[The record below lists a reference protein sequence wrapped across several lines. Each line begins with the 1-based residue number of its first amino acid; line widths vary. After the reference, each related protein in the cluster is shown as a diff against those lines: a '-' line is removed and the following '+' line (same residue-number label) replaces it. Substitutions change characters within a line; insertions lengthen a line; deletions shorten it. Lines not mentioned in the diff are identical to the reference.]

1 MLYNKANWEINKETG
16 DIGEATILP
25 LLMLPIWCWRTDKGL
40 CHRRQEIEYLAQRGK
55 VDADVLLRF
64 DNCGTEKYKESCTL
78 VDASRANKA
87 IRQYHEIKTN
97 VATFDK
103 AITSGANREQNI
115 YIELIQKLS
124 YYLTNSLEKDDDP
137 FSEGGKLEYRGGI
150 GWWDK
155 REQAYKEGKTRLNH
169 ATWYH
174 FYEPMDMWER
184 VKEVEGFE
192 DIKRPTGAEPQYQ
205 RATDEEI
212 KEWLADKN
220 ITSEAILITQI
231 PVEIVISVPGKLLE
245 KLVEDIRYRYDIGY
259 PDWAHVY
266 ELDGHLMS
274 CKIPIKE
281 LIPCINMGHKCGE
294 VKIEGVNSGTCA
306 YEWAGKEPNEYYNE
320 LTYTQGEKMVLV
332 SLVGEYVRK
341 DGKGKRIKSIIP
353 GMTRSNN
360 NNIPLTSDAIYYVP
374 ARLVGDAV
382 RDDEGNMDDE
392 GNIIEGVTGVNV
404 NAYMNPYKKDKESNI
419 WVPRIIWE
427 FDNMKLKKYP
437 DENIV

>member
-1 MLYNKANWEINKETG
+1 MQGCLEGDNKRMADKDKWDISKEAG
-16 DIGEATILP
+16 DIGEVTILP

-40 CHRRQEIEYLAQRGK
+40 CHRRQEVEYLAQRGK
-55 VDADVLLRF
+55 IDADVLLRF
-64 DNCGTEKYKESCTL
+64 DNCGTEKYKESCAL

-115 YIELIQKLS
+115 YIELIQKLP
-124 YYLTNSLEKDDDP
+124 YYLSNSLKTDDDP
-137 FSEGGKLEYRGGI
+137 FSEGGKLEYWGGV

-155 REQAYKEGKTRLNH
+155 RERAYKEGKTRLNH

-192 DIKRPTGAEPQYQ
+192 NVERPTGAEPQYQ

-212 KEWLADKN
+212 KEWLADKS
-220 ITSEAILITQI
+220 IASEAILITQI

-245 KLVEDIRYRYDIGY
+245 KLVEDIRDKYYTDVGY
-259 PDWAHVY
+259 HDWAHVY
-266 ELDGHLMS
+266 EMDGYLIA

-281 LIPCINMGHKCGE
+281 LIPCINMGYKRG
-294 VKIEGVNSGTCA
+294 GDA
-306 YEWAGKEPNEYYNE
+306 YVWAGKEANVYYDE
-320 LTYTQGEKMVLV
+320 LTYTRGEEKVLV

-353 GMTRSNN
+353 GMTRSNS
-360 NNIPLTSDAIYYVP
+360 IPLTSDAIYYVP
-374 ARLVGDAV
+374 VRLAGDVV
-382 RDDEGNMDDE
+382 RDDE

-404 NAYMNPYKKDKESNI
+404 NAYMNPYKKDREKNK

-427 FDNMKLKKYP
+427 FDNVKLKKYP
-437 DENIV
+437 

>member
-1 MLYNKANWEINKETG
+1 MLYNKSDYEISKETG

-40 CHRRQEIEYLAQRGK
+40 CHRRQEVEYLAQRGK

-64 DNCGTEKYKESCTL
+64 DNCGNRKYKDNCTL
-78 VDASRANKA
+78 VDTSRANKVV
-87 IRQYHEIKTN
+87 RQWHEVKTN

-124 YYLTNSLEKDDDP
+124 YYLSNNTDTDDDQ
-137 FSEGGKLEYRGGI
+137 FSDGGKLEYWGGI

-155 REQAYKEGKTRLNH
+155 RERAYKEGKTKLNH

-192 DIKRPTGAEPQYQ
+192 DIERPKGAGPQYQ

-212 KEWLADKN
+212 KKWLEDKT
-220 ITSEAILITQI
+220 IAREAILITQI
-231 PVEIVISVPGKLLE
+231 PVELVISVPGKLLE
-245 KLVEDIRYRYDIGY
+245 KLVEDIRDKYYTDVDRR
-259 PDWAHVY
+259 DWAHIH
-266 ELDGHLMS
+266 ELDGYLMA

-281 LIPCINMGHKCGE
+281 LIPCINMGYKCGE
-294 VKIEGVNSGTCA
+294 VKIGDVNSGTYA
-306 YEWAGKEPNEYYNE
+306 YEWAGKDPNEYYNE
-320 LTYTQGEKMVLV
+320 LTYTKGKEMVLV

-341 DGKGKRIKSIIP
+341 DGKGKRIKSVIP
-353 GMTRSNN
+353 GMTRSNS
-360 NNIPLTSDAIYYVP
+360 IPLTSDAIYYVP
-374 ARLVGDAV
+374 GRLVGSAV
-382 RDDEGNMDDE
+382 HDEDGNTV
-392 GNIIEGVTGVNV
+392 GGVTGVNV
-404 NAYMNPYKKDKESNI
+404 NAYMNPYKKDKEKNI
-419 WVPRIIWE
+419 WIPRIIWE
-427 FDNMKLKKYP
+427 FDNIKLKKYP

>member
-1 MLYNKANWEINKETG
+1 MAYKDKWEINKEAG

-40 CHRRQEIEYLAQRGK
+40 CHRRQEVEYLAQRGK

-64 DNCGTEKYKESCTL
+64 DNCGDGKHKESCAL

-115 YIELIQKLS
+115 YIELIQSLS
-124 YYLTNSLEKDDDP
+124 YYLSNSLKTEDDQ
-137 FSEGGKLEYRGGI
+137 FSEGGKLEYWGGV

-155 REQAYKEGKTRLNH
+155 RERAYKEEKTRLNH

-192 DIKRPTGAEPQYQ
+192 DVERPTGAEPQYQ
-205 RATDEEI
+205 KATDGEI
-212 KEWLADKN
+212 KEWLADKS

-231 PVEIVISVPGKLLE
+231 PVEVVISVPGKLLE
-245 KLVEDIRYRYDIGY
+245 KLVDGIRDKYYTDMGY

-266 ELDGHLMS
+266 ELDGHLMA

-281 LIPCINMGHKCGE
+281 LIPCINMGDKRG
-294 VKIEGVNSGTCA
+294 GDA
-306 YEWAGKEPNEYYNE
+306 YVWAGKEANTYYDE
-320 LTYTQGEKMVLV
+320 LTYTRGEEKVLV

-341 DGKGKRIKSIIP
+341 DGKGKRIKSVIP
-353 GMTRSNN
+353 GMTRSNS
-360 NNIPLTSDAIYYVP
+360 IPLTSDAIYYVP
-374 ARLVGDAV
+374 ARLAGDVV
-382 RDDEGNMDDE
+382 RDDE

-404 NAYMNPYKKDKESNI
+404 NAYMNPYKKDREKNI
-419 WVPRIIWE
+419 WIPRIIWE
-427 FDNMKLKKYP
+427 FDNVKLKKYP
-437 DENIV
+437 